1 MRRVSLLCLTQPLDT
16 LQTFI
21 AMMGGVINALNTRLD
36 PSTIAFIIDHGES
49 DVFIVDTEYGGM
61 VRDALPN
68 IKRKVMIIDVV
79 DDQVWHPSSFFLFLS
94 HLHSSMTT
102 GTRSVFLK

>member
-1 MRRVSLLCLTQPLDT
+1 
-16 LQTFI
+16 
-21 AMMGGVINALNTRLD
+21 MMGGVINALNTRLD

-61 VRDALPN
+61 VRDALPK
-68 IKRKVMIIDVV
+68 IKRKIMVIDVV
-79 DDQVWHPSSFFLFLS
+79 DDQVWHPSSFSLFLS
-94 HLHSSMTT
+94 HLHPSMTT